1 MKTVEIILGFF
12 GLAAAQ
18 APRPTMPG
26 TVDTMSKFREE
37 YGTFVPESIKVLN
50 FKSSKF
56 TQFFFK
62 LFSPFR
68 DNVITMVSL
77 GLKESGFSRRDIRNS
92 LEDIFSH
99 GCHCSWNKGRRK

>member
-37 YGTFVPESIKVLN
+37 YGTFVPESIKVKNLQ
-50 FKSSKF
+50 SKIYSI
-56 TQFFFK
+56 
-62 LFSPFR
+62 LFQVVLSIPR
-68 DNVITMVSL
+68 
-77 GLKESGFSRRDIRNS
+77 
-92 LEDIFSH
+92 
-99 GCHCSWNKGRRK
+99 